1 MIRNLLI
8 SSSLFYLLTSALQ
21 AQDKYDY
28 IWLFGY
34 GSNTQDS
41 TFGGTDINFNNNP
54 ATLDYVFREPDI
66 GTNNA
71 SICDAE
77 GNLLFY
83 TNGCFIADASHQIMM
98 NGDTINPGIVYD
110 EWCDNST
117 YPTVQDCFILPKPG
131 SDSLYYLFH
140 KAVEIVSVPFL
151 IYNNKIYYSLVD
163 MSLNNGLG
171 AVIEKNVLL
180 LEDSLTASQFTA
192 IKHANNLDWWII
204 CPKYNTGKYWTFLLT
219 NSSIEGPYLQHIGEA
234 TTNGGG
240 GQGVFSPDGNRFV
253 IYTPTDGAFIF
264 DFDRQTG
271 LLSNFIKVFP
281 QGDGIFGGAAISANS
296 RYLYLTRW
304 NKVFQYDM
312 EASSIANS
320 EIIVA
325 EYDGFMA
332 EFQTNFFQA
341 QLGPDCRIYINS
353 TNGNYVLHVIKYPDE
368 PGLACEVIQH
378 GIHLPTRHYASL
390 PNFPHYRLGTGA
402 APCDPDIDIPI
413 TIDSIP
419 VNTTLLPELVYE
431 FSIYPNPAKDRI
443 ELSYQLLVEG
453 DAELVILNEVGQLV
467 WTAPLSNGTGSKEIN
482 LDKYPAGIYF
492 MSIQQN
498 GGVIHVEK
506 FVVIK

>member
-1 MIRNLLI
+1 MIRHLII
-8 SSSLFYLLTSALQ
+8 SSLLFLLVTSTIP

-34 GSNTQDS
+34 GSNLQDS
-41 TFGGTDINFNNNP
+41 SFGGTDINFNNNP
-54 ATLDYVFREPDI
+54 ATLKYVFREPDI
-66 GTNNA
+66 GRYNA

-98 NGDTINPGIVYD
+98 NGDTINPGITHD
-110 EWCDNST
+110 EWCEEST
-117 YPTVQDCFILPKPG
+117 YPTVQECFILPKPG

-140 KAVEIVSVPFL
+140 KAQEIVSIPFL
-151 IYNNKIYYSLVD
+151 IYNNKLYYSLVD

-180 LEDSLTASQFTA
+180 LEDSLASAQFTA

-204 CPKYNTGKYWTFLLT
+204 CPKYNSAKYWTFLLT
-219 NSSIEGPYLQHIGEA
+219 NSSIEGPYLQHIGEV
-234 TTNGGG
+234 TTNGG

-253 IYTPTDGAFIF
+253 SYTPTDGAFIF

-271 LLSNFIKVFP
+271 LLSNFVKVFP
-281 QGDGIFGGAAISANS
+281 EGDGLFGGAAISANS
-296 RYLYLTRW
+296 RYLYVTRW
-304 NKVFQYDM
+304 NKVFQYDL
-312 EASSIANS
+312 EASDIASS

-325 EYDGFMA
+325 EYDGFLA

-378 GIHLPTRHYASL
+378 GIHLPTRHAASL

-402 APCDPDIDIPI
+402 APCNPDIDILI

-419 VNTTLLPELVYE
+419 VNIPFLSERAYALSV
-431 FSIYPNPAKDRI
+431 YPNPVANDLQI
-443 ELSYQLLVEG
+443 HCTLPANISATWILSDAMGRVVHHVDMDYTQQHYHVSTIDLQNGVYFYQLKSAEGVLENGKVLV
-453 DAELVILNEVGQLV
+453 QR
-467 WTAPLSNGTGSKEIN
+467 
-482 LDKYPAGIYF
+482 
-492 MSIQQN
+492 
-498 GGVIHVEK
+498 
-506 FVVIK
+506 